1 MKLRYI
7 KDRKDSGRIFLREF
21 QGADHMEKMFVVG
34 NENFDEFIKE
44 NGYYVDKTELL
55 YELAEKTRN
64 KVTLFTR
71 PRRFGKTL
79 TMSMMESFFDINRDS
94 REVFRGLNILNHPE
108 FCAKWMNQYPVL
120 FLSFKDVEG
129 LDFEGAYGMLK
140 DTLASVC
147 KRYVYLRDNEKAL
160 EEDKEIFNRLIS
172 QKAKPEEIKT
182 TLTTIMRMM
191 NAVHGRPVILLVDE
205 YDVPLA
211 KAEAAKCKELYRR
224 MLDIVRGL
232 MSTALKTNEYLKFAV
247 ITGCLRIS
255 KESIF
260 TGVNNF
266 ACYSVLNRR
275 FSQYFGFTREEV
287 AEMLDYAGLDEKSG
301 IITEWYDGYIF
312 GNSEVFC
319 PWDVVSYLAS
329 VIDGEEEEPQN
340 FWANTSGNIILDDF
354 INHPEIDVFDKF
366 ETLLNGGIISEEI
379 LQELTYDH
387 LGESE
392 KNLWSILLMT
402 GYVSK
407 ADKNSRKGKIKLK
420 IPNAEIAEI
429 FRDAVVARFNRTLD
443 ASKVKEFIT
452 TMWNK
457 DENGASISLTDIL
470 WNSISYFDYGEEY
483 YHGILNGLFTS
494 RGYTVDSNDE
504 AGLGRLDLR
513 VRDRANRRIL
523 LLEFKR
529 SKKEAELDKDCDVA
543 IGQMIKN
550 GYARIMPEG
559 YEQQVVYG
567 IAFFGKKAKVRLGR
581 SCETEETSVHSK
593 FRD

>member
-1 MKLRYI
+1 
-7 KDRKDSGRIFLREF
+7 
-21 QGADHMEKMFVVG
+21 MEKMFVVG

-147 KRYVYLRDNEKAL
+147 KRYVYLRDSEKAL

-182 TLTTIMRMM
+182 SLTTIMRMM

-211 KAEAAKCKELYRR
+211 KAEAAKCKEFYRR

-392 KNLWSILLMT
+392 KNLWSVLLMT

-452 TMWNK
+452 AMWNK

-567 IAFFGKKAKVRLGR
+567 IAFFGKKAKVRLGL
-581 SCETEETSVHSK
+581 S
-593 FRD
+593 

>member
-1 MKLRYI
+1 
-7 KDRKDSGRIFLREF
+7 
-21 QGADHMEKMFVVG
+21 MEKMFVVG

-147 KRYVYLRDNEKAL
+147 KRYVYLRDSEKAL

-182 TLTTIMRMM
+182 SLTTIMRMM

-211 KAEAAKCKELYRR
+211 KAEAAKCKEFYRR

-567 IAFFGKKAKVRLGR
+567 IAFFGKKAKVRLGL
-581 SCETEETSVHSK
+581 S
-593 FRD
+593 

>member
-147 KRYVYLRDNEKAL
+147 KRYVYLRDSEKAL

-182 TLTTIMRMM
+182 SLTTIMRMM

-211 KAEAAKCKELYRR
+211 KAEAAKCKEFYRR

-387 LGESE
+387 PGESE
-392 KNLWSILLMT
+392 KNLWSVLLMT

-452 TMWNK
+452 AMWNK

-550 GYARIMPEG
+550 GYARIMSEG

>member
-147 KRYVYLRDNEKAL
+147 KRYVYLRDSEKAL

-182 TLTTIMRMM
+182 SLTTIMRMM

-211 KAEAAKCKELYRR
+211 KAEAAKCKEFYRR

-275 FSQYFGFTREEV
+275 FSQYFGFTQEEV

-392 KNLWSILLMT
+392 KNLWSVLLMT

-452 TMWNK
+452 AMWNK

-567 IAFFGKKAKVRLGR
+567 IAFFGKKAKVRLGL
-581 SCETEETSVHSK
+581 S
-593 FRD
+593 

>member
-1 MKLRYI
+1 
-7 KDRKDSGRIFLREF
+7 
-21 QGADHMEKMFVVG
+21 MEKMFVVG

-147 KRYVYLRDNEKAL
+147 KRYVYLRDSEKAL

-182 TLTTIMRMM
+182 SLTTIMRMM
-191 NAVHGRPVILLVDE
+191 KAVHGRPVILLVDE

-211 KAEAAKCKELYRR
+211 KAEAAKCKEFYRR

-275 FSQYFGFTREEV
+275 FSQYFGFTQEEV

-392 KNLWSILLMT
+392 KNLWSVLLMT

-452 TMWNK
+452 AMWNK

>member
-1 MKLRYI
+1 
-7 KDRKDSGRIFLREF
+7 
-21 QGADHMEKMFVVG
+21 MEKMFVVG

>member
-1 MKLRYI
+1 
-7 KDRKDSGRIFLREF
+7 
-21 QGADHMEKMFVVG
+21 MEKMFVVG

-147 KRYVYLRDNEKAL
+147 KRYVYLRDSEKAL

-182 TLTTIMRMM
+182 SLTTIMRMM

-211 KAEAAKCKELYRR
+211 KAEAAKCKEFYRR

-275 FSQYFGFTREEV
+275 FSQYFGFTQEEV

-387 LGESE
+387 PGESE
-392 KNLWSILLMT
+392 KNLWSVLLMT

-452 TMWNK
+452 AMWNK

>member
-147 KRYVYLRDNEKAL
+147 KRYVYLRDSEKAL

-182 TLTTIMRMM
+182 SLTTIMRMM

-211 KAEAAKCKELYRR
+211 KAEAAKCKEFYRR

-392 KNLWSILLMT
+392 KNLWSVLLMT

-452 TMWNK
+452 AMWNK

-567 IAFFGKKAKVRLGR
+567 IAFFGKKAKVRLGL
-581 SCETEETSVHSK
+581 S
-593 FRD
+593 

>member
-1 MKLRYI
+1 
-7 KDRKDSGRIFLREF
+7 
-21 QGADHMEKMFVVG
+21 MEKMFVVG

-147 KRYVYLRDNEKAL
+147 KRYVYLRDSEKAL

-182 TLTTIMRMM
+182 SLTTIMRMM
-191 NAVHGRPVILLVDE
+191 KAVHGRPVILLVDE

-211 KAEAAKCKELYRR
+211 KAEAAKCKEFYRR

-275 FSQYFGFTREEV
+275 FSQYFGFTQEEV

-387 LGESE
+387 PGESE
-392 KNLWSILLMT
+392 KNLWSVLLMT

-452 TMWNK
+452 AMWNK

>member
-1 MKLRYI
+1 
-7 KDRKDSGRIFLREF
+7 
-21 QGADHMEKMFVVG
+21 MEKMFVVG

-147 KRYVYLRDNEKAL
+147 KRYVYLRDSEKAL

-182 TLTTIMRMM
+182 SLTTIMRMM

-211 KAEAAKCKELYRR
+211 KAEAAKCKEFYRR

-275 FSQYFGFTREEV
+275 FSQYFGFTQEEV

-392 KNLWSILLMT
+392 KNLWSVLLMT

-452 TMWNK
+452 AMWNK

-567 IAFFGKKAKVRLGR
+567 IAFFGKKAKVRLGL
-581 SCETEETSVHSK
+581 S
-593 FRD
+593 

>member
-1 MKLRYI
+1 
-7 KDRKDSGRIFLREF
+7 
-21 QGADHMEKMFVVG
+21 MEKMFVVG

-147 KRYVYLRDNEKAL
+147 KRYVYLRDSEKAL

-182 TLTTIMRMM
+182 SLTTIMRMM
-191 NAVHGRPVILLVDE
+191 KAVHGRPVILLVDE

-211 KAEAAKCKELYRR
+211 KAEAAKCKEFYRR

-275 FSQYFGFTREEV
+275 FSQYFGFTQEEV

-392 KNLWSILLMT
+392 KNLWSVLLMT

-452 TMWNK
+452 AMWNK

-567 IAFFGKKAKVRLGR
+567 IAFFGKKAKVRLGL
-581 SCETEETSVHSK
+581 S
-593 FRD
+593 